1 MAPTH
6 NKTVGYLAWLFGF
19 TGLHR
24 FYLGKWIT
32 GLLWLCSA
40 GFFGV
45 GWLYDLCTLNAQI
58 DYANTVA

>member
-1 MAPTH
+1 MLP
-6 NKTVGYLAWLFGF
+6 VSLGVFGA
-19 TGLHR
+19 HR

-40 GFFGV
+40 GLLGV